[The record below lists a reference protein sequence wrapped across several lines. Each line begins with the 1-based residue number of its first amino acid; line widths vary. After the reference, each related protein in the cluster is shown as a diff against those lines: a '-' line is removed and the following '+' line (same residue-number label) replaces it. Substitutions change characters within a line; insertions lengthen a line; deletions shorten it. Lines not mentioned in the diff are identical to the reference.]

1 MTRRYITLAAL
12 LIGPF
17 LGTGRAA
24 VDGVQVTP
32 PSGTF
37 DVPPYAP
44 AHTQVFM
51 VKNTGTRTVTFDI
64 TAPNCQPV
72 EMNCAWSTFSLTG
85 VLPDSSAPVTVTFS
99 SDTPGKSGTISFV
112 ARVNDNQSV
121 TAGAT
126 ITVRVPSQAWVE
138 TKSLNPGTTLERS
151 ACVAFPVATNAAYE
165 CGDLR
170 IAHAAPSLRVRN
182 DDRTPVLLYNTAH
195 AEPRPVALANL
206 SAPAGGATNVTAKL
220 TIRRGDSDVQ
230 VVDPTPFPNIPGDS
244 TRRIALTYDAS
255 ADTTGIYP
263 YTFSV
268 TMTVGGS
275 PQTLTAS
282 DTLVVVN
289 RKASAFGSGWW
300 LAGYERLVPLPGGSL
315 LWVGGDGSTRRYAP
329 DPANPGVFRTLGL
342 DRPDSLTLQGSTYV
356 RMLRH
361 RAQVQFD
368 LSGRHVATIDPLN
381 STTTFQHDGAG
392 RLQSIIHP
400 TVSQPRHAFYY
411 SASGLLDSLTGPGP
425 TSGTRRT
432 TLTHGSGGRV
442 ERITDADGVPVSFG
456 FDTPTALVIT
466 SRTNRNGVMQS
477 FGLASN
483 RLVQATVP
491 LTQTESAV
499 STFCPAEIR
508 GLASG
513 GCGSPGLPPTE
524 ATTLVD
530 GPRTDV
536 NDLTTIAIDRFGEP
550 MVVRDPVGNRTRLYR
565 SHRVMPGLVTRVVH
579 KNGRA
584 MDAIYTPSG
593 LIGTLVEYGPLGP
606 GRDAVTLF
614 QWEPKWERVTQITY
628 PEQNIVQFGYD
639 STTGN
644 RIWQQDG
651 RGTSSRVNFRYYT
664 SGSADRLLRA
674 AEYPTSTS
682 TGDRDSVEYDAH
694 GNIAHL
700 RQVSGTLVWTAR
712 HSSTT
717 ARAA

>member
-126 ITVRVPSQAWVE
+126 ITVRLPSQALVE

-255 ADTTGIYP
+255 ADTMGIYP

-282 DTLVVVN
+282 DTLVLVN
-289 RKASAFGSGWW
+289 RKASPFGSGWW
-300 LAGYERLVPLPGGSL
+300 CAG
-315 LWVGGDGSTRRYAP
+315 
-329 DPANPGVFRTLGL
+329 
-342 DRPDSLTLQGSTYV
+342 
-356 RMLRH
+356 
-361 RAQVQFD
+361 
-368 LSGRHVATIDPLN
+368 
-381 STTTFQHDGAG
+381 
-392 RLQSIIHP
+392 
-400 TVSQPRHAFYY
+400 
-411 SASGLLDSLTGPGP
+411 
-425 TSGTRRT
+425 
-432 TLTHGSGGRV
+432 
-442 ERITDADGVPVSFG
+442 
-456 FDTPTALVIT
+456 
-466 SRTNRNGVMQS
+466 
-477 FGLASN
+477 
-483 RLVQATVP
+483 
-491 LTQTESAV
+491 
-499 STFCPAEIR
+499 
-508 GLASG
+508 
-513 GCGSPGLPPTE
+513 
-524 ATTLVD
+524 
-530 GPRTDV
+530 
-536 NDLTTIAIDRFGEP
+536 
-550 MVVRDPVGNRTRLYR
+550 
-565 SHRVMPGLVTRVVH
+565 
-579 KNGRA
+579 
-584 MDAIYTPSG
+584 
-593 LIGTLVEYGPLGP
+593 
-606 GRDAVTLF
+606 
-614 QWEPKWERVTQITY
+614 
-628 PEQNIVQFGYD
+628 
-639 STTGN
+639 
-644 RIWQQDG
+644 
-651 RGTSSRVNFRYYT
+651 
-664 SGSADRLLRA
+664 
-674 AEYPTSTS
+674 
-682 TGDRDSVEYDAH
+682 
-694 GNIAHL
+694 
-700 RQVSGTLVWTAR
+700 
-712 HSSTT
+712 
-717 ARAA
+717 